1 MVNYL
6 DASEESGKEFYR
18 RFHNKGRIVLLNLLK
33 FKEIADYTS
42 HGNIKP
48 TVEITGEEAYRLY
61 LESTIP
67 ELEKVGSRILYY
79 GKSGRF
85 LIGPQHPKWDAI
97 LLVEHASVTKFMEF
111 SQSKGYLKNAGH
123 RTAALEDSRLLPSTE
138 IKDFYNPKETV

>member
-48 TVEITGEEAYRLY
+48 TLEITGEEAYRLY
-61 LESTIP
+61 LENTIP

-79 GKSGRF
+79 GKSGRY
-85 LIGPQHPKWDAI
+85 LIGPQHLKWDAV
-97 LLVEHASVTKFMEF
+97 LLVEHASVAKFMEF
-111 SQSKGYLKNAGH
+111 SQSNDYLICAGH

-138 IKDFYNPKETV
+138 IKDFYNSKESV